1 MTRILF
7 VCLGNICRSP
17 TAEAVFARM
26 AETAG
31 LEVIVDSCGTSDW
44 HAGDPPDA
52 RAAAEAKSRGY
63 DMSRLRAR
71 AFRRTDYRD
80 FDLILAMD
88 YANLRDVEAQRP
100 VGHDTPVRLFMDYSP
115 ETGVSEVPDPY
126 YEGNFDRTF
135 DLVEA
140 ASRGL
145 VAQLL
150 AGSQTS
156 PADAPKAL

>member
-7 VCLGNICRSP
+7 ACLGNICRSP
-17 TAEAVFARM
+17 TAEAVFTRM
-26 AETAG
+26 AADAG
-31 LEVIVDSCGTSDW
+31 LSVAVDSCGTGDW
-44 HAGDPPDA
+44 HVGDPPDA
-52 RAAAEAKSRGY
+52 RAIAEAKARGY

-71 AFRRTDYRD
+71 QFRRTDYRD
-80 FDLILAMD
+80 FDLILVMD
-88 YANLRDVEAQRP
+88 YANLRDIEAQRP
-100 VGHDTPVRLFMDYSP
+100 VGHDTPVRLFMDFAP
-115 ETGVSEVPDPY
+115 ETGVAAVPDPY

-135 DLVEA
+135 ELIEA

-156 PADAPKAL
+156 PAVAPKTL